1 MTTILVVDDSSTD
14 TYHYQKILEA
24 HGYRVITAT
33 NGQEGIETAKM
44 EKPEIILMDVVMPG
58 INGFQ
63 ATRQITRDPQTAD
76 IPVII
81 ISNKD
86 QESDR
91 AWGLRQGARDYIVK
105 CTSQDE
111 LLGKIR
117 ALLKVTG

>member
-1 MTTILVVDDSSTD
+1 MATILVVDDSSTD

-24 HGYRVITAT
+24 HGYHVITAT
-33 NGQEGIETAKM
+33 NGQEGIDMAKL
-44 EKPEIILMDVVMPG
+44 EKPEVILMDVVMPG

-63 ATRQITRDPQTAD
+63 ATRQITGDPQTAD

-81 ISNKD
+81 VSNKD

-105 CTSQDE
+105 CTSEEE

-117 ALLKVTG
+117 AHLGVAG